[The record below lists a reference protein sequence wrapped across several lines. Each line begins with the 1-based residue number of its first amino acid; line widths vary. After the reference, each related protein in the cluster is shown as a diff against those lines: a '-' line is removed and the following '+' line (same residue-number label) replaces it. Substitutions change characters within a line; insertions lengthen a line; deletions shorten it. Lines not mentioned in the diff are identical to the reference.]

1 MRGIRELILRELS
14 SAADKGSCM
23 SLFPANSGTLA
34 TQEESVLGRFPELA
48 GRRVA
53 LVGLD
58 SDAGARL
65 SELLGGAGAFCRI
78 SPAAGFEAESLTCDL
93 VFVSLPA
100 AEDQPKTAAAAIA
113 PTITVLSAAS
123 MGQRHSWI
131 KTAAADCMFYPCT
144 SEEILTRAAVA
155 LHHKPLR
162 SGRPPRDQFR
172 VLVADDDPAITALL
186 KETLESA
193 DLTCRWAADGLDTLA
208 IAREWNPDLIV
219 LDVNMPGMDGY
230 RVLAALKGANS
241 EVRTRVMML
250 TAHDQESEVLK
261 GLRLGAE
268 DYVVKPFN
276 PVEVLMRIKRM
287 VTRPV

>member
-1 MRGIRELILRELS
+1 
-14 SAADKGSCM
+14 M
-23 SLFPANSGTLA
+23 SVFPTNSETPA
-34 TQEESVLGRFPELA
+34 TQAESVLPRFPELA

-58 SDAGARL
+58 SDAGARF

-78 SPAAGFEAESLTCDL
+78 SPATALEAESRACDL

-100 AEDQPKTAAAAIA
+100 VEGQPKTAAAATAPMIA
-113 PTITVLSAAS
+113 VLSAAS
-123 MGQRHSWI
+123 MGQRLSWI

-144 SEEILTRAAVA
+144 PEEILTRAAVA
-155 LHHKPLR
+155 LRREPVR
-162 SGRPPRDQFR
+162 SGPSPEDRFR

-186 KETLESA
+186 KETLERA
-193 DLTCRWAADGLDTLA
+193 DLTCRCTADGLDTLEV
-208 IAREWNPDLIV
+208 AREWNPDLIV
-219 LDVNMPGMDGY
+219 LDINMPGMDGY
-230 RVLAALKGANS
+230 QVLAALHAPNS
-241 EVRTRVMML
+241 AARTRVMML
-250 TAHDQESEVLK
+250 TARDQESEVLK

-276 PVEVLMRIKRM
+276 PVEVLKRVKRM